1 MSEALK
7 TLSQSMD
14 KSYELYHYLLIL
26 PIALTNLQEQRLD
39 NARNKYLPDEADLNP
54 NTKFIDNLFVA
65 KLRDNEMLN
74 EYLKALPRSWDCALH
89 WIRFSILRYI
99 ATIWPMKTGRWLR
112 IANFGER

>member
-1 MSEALK
+1 MINRVLIRIKVVQMVYSYLLTKDGMKMSEALK

-54 NTKFIDNLFVA
+54 NTKFIDNLFIA
-65 KLRDNEMLN
+65 KLRDNEML
-74 EYLKALPRSWDCALH
+74 LCSRHL
-89 WIRFSILRYI
+89 RFL
-99 ATIWPMKTGRWLR
+99 
-112 IANFGER
+112 